1 MKSTVV
7 VILEGQKKLG
17 DKKRRSFSNLP
28 QSQSGS
34 MTNITSNLKNIL
46 ADLNNIKDPRVREE
60 VKEQIVNELKK
71 MQNSVSDIG
80 LDSSSQLIL
89 KMKID
94 NIRKEIERVTL
105 EREDILRELGVSID
119 DKDEIER
126 MITRELR
133 IKVNKLAK
141 EKIDEAMREALT
153 YG

>member
-1 MKSTVV
+1 MGTLSDI
-7 VILEGQKKLG
+7 ILE
-17 DKKRRSFSNLP
+17 
-28 QSQSGS
+28 
-34 MTNITSNLKNIL
+34 
-46 ADLNNIKDPRVREE
+46 V
-60 VKEQIVNELKK
+60 
-71 MQNSVSDIG
+71 
-80 LDSSSQLIL
+80 
-89 KMKID
+89 D

>member
-1 MKSTVV
+1 MGTLSDI
-7 VILEGQKKLG
+7 ILE
-17 DKKRRSFSNLP
+17 
-28 QSQSGS
+28 
-34 MTNITSNLKNIL
+34 
-46 ADLNNIKDPRVREE
+46 V
-60 VKEQIVNELKK
+60 
-71 MQNSVSDIG
+71 
-80 LDSSSQLIL
+80 
-89 KMKID
+89 D

-126 MITRELR
+126 MITKELR

>member
-1 MKSTVV
+1 MGTLSDI
-7 VILEGQKKLG
+7 ILE
-17 DKKRRSFSNLP
+17 
-28 QSQSGS
+28 
-34 MTNITSNLKNIL
+34 
-46 ADLNNIKDPRVREE
+46 V
-60 VKEQIVNELKK
+60 
-71 MQNSVSDIG
+71 
-80 LDSSSQLIL
+80 
-89 KMKID
+89 D

-133 IKVNKLAK
+133 IRVNKLAK